1 MYQLYILCNAFYIR
15 KVHHLLHVMKL
26 GSHVCHTRM
35 GLSDLQ
41 FRVMQISNTCHTS
54 AQNVMNYLTNSSYIR
69 HMCWGVHHGQLSIG
83 QPPKTGNDMI
93 LYCILGLTDVFTINE
108 DRTFLST
115 KPSQSS
121 NDLHIGM
128 QSEHETMG
136 LKVNVCFTPI
146 VLTPLAARTVQN
158 YQHLRR
164 DSPYHFVDCTSKFV
178 SKFIFEIH
186 ITYATSFWLVCDGSA

>member
-1 MYQLYILCNAFYIR
+1 MY
-15 KVHHLLHVMKL
+15 
-26 GSHVCHTRM
+26 
-35 GLSDLQ
+35 
-41 FRVMQISNTCHTS
+41 
-54 AQNVMNYLTNSSYIR
+54 
-69 HMCWGVHHGQLSIG
+69 WGVHHGQLSIG

-108 DRTFLST
+108 DRTFLFT

-121 NDLHIGM
+121 NDLHIGI

-136 LKVNVCFTPI
+136 LKVNVCFTLI

-186 ITYATSFWLVCDGSA
+186 ITCATSFWLVCDGSAL